1 MRTKTVECVMQ
12 GDKTMPIL
20 EMYESFNGWYWFITE
35 IEKDDPDYMFGLV
48 VGLETE

>member
-12 GDKTMPIL
+12 GDKTMAIL